1 VIAQAFI
8 EVAKHKLDGRPIDDP
23 ELQGCPQCGLCAS
36 RFDLTQSFS
45 ILPSEQ
51 AGDLEL
57 REPHSLTVMHKVT
70 CAFVLNHK
78 MMFSSYFILF
88 FVVIAAYQF
97 GAQSKKRRA
106 TPDFENLL

>member
-8 EVAKHKLDGRPIDDP
+8 EVAKHKLDGRPVDDP
-23 ELQGCPQCGLCAS
+23 ELQGCPQCGQCAS
-36 RFDLTQSFS
+36 RFDLTQPFS

-51 AGDLEL
+51 ASDLEL
-57 REPHSLTVMHKVT
+57 REPHPLTVMHKIT

-78 MMFSSYFILF
+78 MMSPLFILF

-97 GAQSKKRRA
+97 GPQSRKRRA